1 MKEWK
6 HAHDVTDRWSLAD
19 STLPCW
25 VELKA
30 IFGGYTI
37 LLSEDTTLAKQ
48 TLFTSNPGKLLT
60 GCIISFPLSDQRRVI
75 AVDGGALTLQYID

>member
-25 VELKA
+25 VELEA

-37 LLSEDTTLAKQ
+37 LLSED
-48 TLFTSNPGKLLT
+48 
-60 GCIISFPLSDQRRVI
+60 R
-75 AVDGGALTLQYID
+75 